1 MNVQQE
7 TDAGRSPLSRF
18 GMVVV
23 QGVGP
28 DPLSS
33 LEASELESGDAGARP
48 DPLVPVGAGA
58 KRALDLLAVV
68 PALLFLSPLFLAL
81 AILIRLE
88 SPGPSLFRQQR
99 GGFGGK
105 PFTIFKF
112 RTMRCEEDGDAVR
125 QAVRGDNRI
134 TPLGAFLRRTSI
146 DELPQLL
153 NVLRGDMSLVG
164 PRPHALTHDA
174 SFAAIVAGYS
184 ERFCGKPGLTG
195 LAQINGWRGETDTH
209 EKIVGRVENDVAYVR
224 NWSLWLDVSIIWR
237 TLMMIW
243 RDPMAF

>member
-1 MNVQQE
+1 MTPGE
-7 TDAGRSPLSRF
+7 GAPPLNRDNTKN
-18 GMVVV
+18 V

-33 LEASELESGDAGARP
+33 FEASELGSEQAGRRRAQ
-48 DPLVPVGAGA
+48 LVPVGATA
-58 KRALDLLAVV
+58 KRMMDLFAVI
-68 PALLFLSPLFLAL
+68 PALLFLSPLFLVL
-81 AILIRLE
+81 AALIRLE
-88 SPGPSLFRQQR
+88 SRGPALFRQQR

-105 PFTIFKF
+105 PFSIFKF
-112 RTMRCEEDGDAVR
+112 RTMLCEEDGETVV
-125 QAVRGDNRI
+125 QAVRGDSRV

-174 SFAAIVAGYS
+174 AFATIVQGYS
-184 ERFCGKPGLTG
+184 ERFKAKPGLTG

-209 EKIVGRVENDVAYVR
+209 EKIVGRVENDVTYIR
-224 NWSLWLDVSIIWR
+224 NWTLWLDISIIWR